1 MLSLAFSLH
10 YTMSTYYIIYNFW
23 RLPGGSDGKE
33 SASNAGDPSSTSGS
47 GRSSGEGNTIPVFL
61 LKNSMDRRAWLA
73 IVHGI
78 TKNQT

>member
-33 SASNAGDPSSTSGS
+33 SASNAGTLGSISGL
-47 GRSSGEGNTIPVFL
+47 GRFSGEGNN
-61 LKNSMDRRAWLA
+61 NSL
-73 IVHGI
+73 
-78 TKNQT
+78 